1 MSKTTGTRSF
11 ARVRAEEA
19 QKLGH
24 DLTEVEMFYLTHKKK
39 DGSMV
44 DSTSAKIVENIQTI
58 AAQRAEEQP
67 SEPVDEN
74 HIFLEVMGKERHGRV
89 RGYGFG
95 PTHSSVSSK
104 LPSQLQMAST
114 IETLR
119 QENKELKEKLSTVEQ
134 IQPETLS
141 LLKSFMEEVY
151 WFCKV
156 IL

>member
-1 MSKTTGTRSF
+1 MTKTTGTRSF

-24 DLTEVEMFYLTHKKK
+24 DPTEVEMFYLTHKKK
-39 DGSMV
+39 NGSMV
-44 DSTSAKIVENIQTI
+44 DSTSAEIVENIQTI

-74 HIFLEVMGKERHGRV
+74 QIFLEVMGKERHGRV

-95 PTHSSVSSK
+95 PTPSSVSSK

-119 QENKELKEKLSTVEQ
+119 QENKKLKEKLSTVEQ
-134 IQPETLS
+134 TQAETLS
-141 LLKSFMEEVY
+141 LLKSFMQEVRLGR
-151 WFCKV
+151 V
-156 IL
+156 SNE